1 MKRSEYHVLEAQIRQ
16 RIAELQ
22 NIVMHGREESQAE
35 MEADTLQDTELGM
48 KFAEK
53 DRQEL
58 ERLRSNLLWLASE
71 KGGCCA
77 RCGCDI
83 PLPRLRAV
91 PATRLCVHCA
101 SGSD

>member
-1 MKRSEYHVLEAQIRQ
+1 MAHEREEAQ
-16 RIAELQ
+16 A
-22 NIVMHGREESQAE
+22 VTD
-35 MEADTLQDTELGM
+35 ADTLQDTELGL
-48 KFAEK
+48 KLAEK

-71 KGGCCA
+71 KGGSCA

-101 SGSD
+101 SAGD